1 MLLFVSLYSVFS
13 TIFLLYFSVLMKLAL
28 ESMRSEKNK
37 SDDETF
43 ADIEKEPYY
52 KCGRHLQSFNE
63 I

>member
-1 MLLFVSLYSVFS
+1 
-13 TIFLLYFSVLMKLAL
+13 MKLAL
-28 ESMRSEKNK
+28 ESMRCEKNK

-43 ADIEKEPYY
+43 AAIEKRQQQQPYY